1 MSDQSSAT
9 KALAVPTAEEMNANY
24 QNGLTELVEKKKLG
38 LLAQDQFDQQHQ
50 DLIERVFG
58 KPKET

>member
-1 MSDQSSAT
+1 
-9 KALAVPTAEEMNANY
+9 MNANY